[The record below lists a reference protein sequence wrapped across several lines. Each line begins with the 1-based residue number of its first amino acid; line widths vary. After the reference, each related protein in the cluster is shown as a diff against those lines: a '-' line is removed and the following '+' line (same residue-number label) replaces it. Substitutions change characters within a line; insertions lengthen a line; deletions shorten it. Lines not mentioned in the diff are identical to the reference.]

1 MPAGLVQPV
10 TAVTS
15 VFGDPHGVLPRAH
28 APLTASRDLVAEVEE
43 AYGWCAPELLPDLAG
58 RS

>member
-1 MPAGLVQPV
+1 M
-10 TAVTS
+10 TS